1 MQRAGDAPIFAD
13 GVGRWP
19 VIAFSHGLG
28 GSPLGSGYLDFIV
41 RFASYGYVVVAP
53 FHGDPRFAKVKL
65 EGVVDVLRSL
75 VEFPRFI
82 AMQAVRPLGLVATL
96 DLALTHPHWRDRVDA
111 GRIGGFGAS
120 LGGETMM
127 LAGGAAL
134 TTTVGQSSKRVLI
147 EPRLK
152 AAVGYVP
159 YFGQSILPA
168 FGRDQRGVDGVALPY
183 LAIAGGADLL
193 APVAQIEDGLVRLG
207 STRQLVVLSGT
218 VHGLEPTDA
227 PDIFTWSLVFLDG
240 QVKGDPIA
248 RAASAR
254 MATVAG
260 GNDDRSVLDYSA
272 PSPPTGVQR
281 MVVEYRNDSLDHY
294 FLTADARRGGD
305 ARRGCRRSRLEA
317 NRDGIQGQRPRR
329 AAGAARVPLLRHAGR
344 GPELA
349 LLHGRRGRVREG
361 PGRPDLDVRGIAFAV
376 EVAGD
381 GVCPEGRVPV
391 TRLYNDGKGGQ
402 ANHRY
407 LTSRSEIERMTG
419 ERWRIEGPVFCAL
432 P

>member
-1 MQRAGDAPIFAD
+1 MQ
-13 GVGRWP
+13 
-19 VIAFSHGLG
+19 
-28 GSPLGSGYLDFIV
+28 
-41 RFASYGYVVVAP
+41 FASYGYVVVAP

-75 VEFPRFI
+75 VEFPRFV

-134 TTTVGQSSKRVLI
+134 TTTVGQASKRVLI

-193 APVAQIEDGLVRLG
+193 APVAQIEDGVVRLG
-207 STRQLVVLSGT
+207 STRQLVVLAGT
-218 VHGLEPTDA
+218 VHGLEPADA

-254 MATVAG
+254 MAKVAG
-260 GNDDRSVLDYSA
+260 GNDDRSVFDYSA

-281 MVVEYRNDSLDHY
+281 TVIEYRNDSLDHY
-294 FLTADARRGGD
+294 FLTADADEAAMLDAGIVVPGWTRTGMAFKASERGAVPGLPACRFFGTPGVGPNSHFYTVD
-305 ARRGCRRSRLEA
+305 AAECAKVRSNPVWTFEA
-317 NRDGIQGQRPRR
+317 
-329 AAGAARVPLLRHAGR
+329 
-344 GPELA
+344 
-349 LLHGRRGRVREG
+349 
-361 PGRPDLDVRGIAFAV
+361 IAFAV
-376 EVAGD
+376 EAAGV
-381 GVCPEGRVPV
+381 GVCPRGE
-391 TRLYNDGKGGQ
+391 
-402 ANHRY
+402 
-407 LTSRSEIERMTG
+407 SRSPASTTTARAGRPTIATSPAAARPNG
-419 ERWRIEGPVFCAL
+419 
-432 P
+432 